1 MVLVIG
7 QQGVLSQSVEQLLA
21 QAKATESIEN
31 LLEDAVVEKGC
42 NIVRPQ
48 IISSPFTMSGFGT
61 GNFFEEW
68 NEITPQIHFRKFE
81 EQMG

>member
-21 QAKATESIEN
+21 EAKATESIEN

-42 NIVRPQ
+42 NK
-48 IISSPFTMSGFGT
+48 
-61 GNFFEEW
+61 
-68 NEITPQIHFRKFE
+68 IHFWILHTSKIERCYKNAIDFPLKIKLL
-81 EQMG
+81 